1 MAAGC
6 VCFGATLFF
15 KQKLKIDDSLDVF
28 PVHGVGGI
36 LGCLLTAVF
45 ASNALGVFGGDQDIS
60 IAGQFTTQA
69 IGVVATIAYTG
80 IVTFVILKITGVLC
94 GGNRV
99 DNDTET
105 QGLDL
110 TQHNERGYDL

>member
-1 MAAGC
+1 M
-6 VCFGATLFF
+6 VCFTATLFF

-28 PVHGVGGI
+28 PVHGVGGM
-36 LGCLLTAVF
+36 LGCLLTGVF
-45 ASNALGVFGGDQDIS
+45 ASNALGIFSGDQDIS
-60 IAGQFTTQA
+60 IASQLGTQA
-69 IGVVATIAYTG
+69 IGVLATVVYTG
-80 IVTFVILKITGVLC
+80 GVTYVVLLITGALC

-99 DNDTET
+99 DEDTET